1 MADEEIVEKTE
12 FEKSRDIISQ
22 LKEMQHYA
30 KTNIEKLTEFW
41 LKLDGEMKQKEL
53 AAKVEPLLTQQNTFH
68 DDLEALIGDYESVAE
83 KMDGAPS

>member
-12 FEKSRDIISQ
+12 YEKSRDIISQ

-41 LKLDGEMKQKEL
+41 LKLDGDLKQKDL
-53 AAKVEPLLTQQNTFH
+53 AAKIEPLLTQQNTFH
-68 DDLEALIGDYESVAE
+68 DDLEAVLGDYEAAAE
-83 KMDGAPS
+83 KMDGAP